1 MALLVAY
8 AFMTGT
14 AAADASAAIETET
27 SPAMVQARSAQLAQ
41 LDALV
46 RTGGDALPA
55 LRRAASGF
63 DETAPYADQL
73 GYLQL
78 LAQAERDAG
87 RMDEAYAVDD
97 RIAWLAEAN
106 GDATHAAVG
115 ALGNV
120 ARKLRADPAAA
131 LKALG
136 ALDTRHAT
144 VRDPQFVAMVQ
155 QTYGDVYLA
164 LGQFDFALGHYLKAL
179 DLVRRHPDIL
189 GPRASDLW
197 VALAKLYTYTGAP
210 DKIADA
216 LASID
221 DRHAALPA
229 LTRVRIQVYR
239 GLIEAIRD
247 NQGEARAAY
256 ERALAL
262 ARAHGLTKVE
272 ANILGNIADTYLEQT
287 LYPQAERAARDALPV
302 AERSGDVDAVLLAKA
317 NLGLALLGQGR
328 IDDGSALIDEV
339 AAAKRKA
346 GSPDLKTLLAEESL
360 ALERAGQT
368 GRALAVLREQNAVAV
383 RQASVAREK
392 SVAVLQEQFNA
403 QQRAIQID
411 ALRRENALKDRE
423 IAQRRVWQLIASGG
437 AGLALLLCGF
447 VYHLYR
453 RSRRTQRRLEELNE
467 ELAFHSTH
475 DALTGLLNR
484 RSFRER
490 MLLRDGAVVPG
501 QAGQPGRNSGPRAE
515 CFILIDIDHFK
526 PINDR
531 YGHGAGDEV
540 LVEVARRLRET
551 VGERGLTMRWGGE
564 EFLVYVESGDAAGA
578 VDHAAL
584 LRDLLLAMAGQPLT
598 VEGGAALTVTVSAGA
613 LSLPIGAGFGIA
625 SGADDVNGRRRGWQQ
640 AVALADHALYKS
652 KADGRNRA
660 YLIDGAGASRL
671 ILPECVAAA

>member
-1 MALLVAY
+1 
-8 AFMTGT
+8 
-14 AAADASAAIETET
+14 
-27 SPAMVQARSAQLAQ
+27 
-41 LDALV
+41 V
-46 RTGGDALPA
+46 RAGGDALPA

-63 DETAPYADQL
+63 DDTAPYADQL

-87 RMDEAYAVDD
+87 RMDDAYAVDD

-115 ALGNV
+115 ALGDV
-120 ARKLRADPAAA
+120 ARKLRADPTAA

-136 ALDTRHAT
+136 ALDTRNAA

-197 VALAKLYTYTGAP
+197 IALAKLYTYTGAP

-221 DRHAALPA
+221 DGHVALPA

-247 NQGEARAAY
+247 RQGEARAAY

-346 GSPDLKTLLAEESL
+346 ASPDLKTLLAEESL

-423 IAQRRVWQLIASGG
+423 IAQRRIWQLIASGG

-447 VYHLYR
+447 VYRLYR
-453 RSRRTQRRLEELNE
+453 RSRRTQRRLEELNQ

-490 MLLRDGAVVPG
+490 MMLRDGAVAPG
-501 QAGQPGRNSGPRAE
+501 QAGQVSHPGRSGGPRAE

-540 LVEVARRLRET
+540 LVEVARRLREM

-564 EFLVYVESGDAAGA
+564 EFLVYVESDNVAGA

-584 LRDLLLAMAGQPLT
+584 LRDLLMAMAGQPLT
-598 VEGGAALTVTVSAGA
+598 VEGGATLTVTVSAGA
-613 LSLPIGAGFGIA
+613 LSLPVGAGFGPA
-625 SGADDVNGRRRGWQQ
+625 SGADDRNGDVSSRRRGWQQ

-671 ILPECVAAA
+671 ILPACAAAA